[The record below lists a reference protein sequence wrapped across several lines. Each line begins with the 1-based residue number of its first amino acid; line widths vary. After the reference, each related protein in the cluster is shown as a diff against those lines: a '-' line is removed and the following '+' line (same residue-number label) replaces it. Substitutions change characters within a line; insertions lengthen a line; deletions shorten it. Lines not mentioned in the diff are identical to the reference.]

1 MKTIKADPT
10 IIITGIFRKRY
21 WQILPGVAVYEL
33 PKSSYKQQLKEQQ
46 NATKTA

>member
-21 WQILPGVAVYEL
+21 WQVLPGVAVYEL
-33 PKSSYKQQLKEQQ
+33 PVNSVKKQIKEQRDAQ
-46 NATKTA
+46 TK